1 MNNTFQE
8 IINNNLSISLKK
20 INIIDLRKS
29 FTIANYYDIDNTL
42 IFPISGNLRYGRYK
56 KQITSDSFLFVPAHN
71 TVSIS
76 LGSKR
81 TQTLAYEDFIDNKEK
96 YIFEKNSVKK
106 RHDIDRYLIINI
118 DVKAYDL
125 VNIFDSRNLDAIQ
138 IKNNLN
144 ALNLLKNIIKEFRFK
159 QPGFNKVVE
168 LTSHQLVY
176 EIIREILAKQ
186 PLFSAIEE
194 NFNFFNEKKILDLFL
209 FIDKNL
215 NKELSNK
222 VISNHLNISEDYV
235 GQFFRNNIGFSPQ
248 DYIEHKRMEK
258 AIKLLREESNAIKA
272 ISNDVGYR
280 DTAYFCRRFKLMFGV
295 QDGKMRKRLNEI

>member
-1 MNNTFQE
+1 MSNPFHE
-8 IINNNLSISLKK
+8 IINNDLSILIKK

-42 IFPISGNLRYGRYK
+42 IFPISGKLRYGTYK
-56 KQITSDSFLFVPAHN
+56 KNITSNSFLFVPSHN

-76 LGSKR
+76 FGSNR
-81 TQTLAYEDFIDNKEK
+81 TQTLVYEDFIDNKEK
-96 YIFEKNSVKK
+96 YILEQNSVKK
-106 RHDIDRYLIINI
+106 RLDIDRYLVINV
-118 DVKAYDL
+118 DVKAYGL
-125 VNIFDSRNLDAIQ
+125 VNIFDSRNLDTLHIN
-138 IKNNLN
+138 NNLK
-144 ALNLLKNIIKEFRFK
+144 AISLFKNIIKELYFR
-159 QPGFNKVVE
+159 QPGFNKMVD
-168 LTSHQLVY
+168 LNSHQLVY

-186 PLFSAIEE
+186 PLFSTIEE
-194 NFNFFNEKKILDLFL
+194 NFNFFNDKKILDLFL

-222 VISNHLNISEDYV
+222 VIGDNLKISEDYV

-272 ISNDVGYR
+272 ISNEVGYK

-295 QDGKMRKRLNEI
+295 QAGKMRKRFNEI